1 MTDLKDK
8 AISIKGQQYIL
19 VKDRIVGFNS
29 DYPDGSIVTELV
41 SYQDGHIVVKAKV
54 TPDSTKPDRY
64 FTGHSQAVEGQGY
77 INKTAA
83 LENAETSAVGRALA
97 LMGIGV
103 LDSVASADEMVKAG
117 ATDPDWI
124 KGEDKPLDIVRE
136 PVDPATSQPSLMID
150 ECPVHHVKMFPKKG
164 KYGTFYSH
172 LEPEQGWCNGKGF
185 KGKS

>member
-1 MTDLKDK
+1 MTNLNEK
-8 AISIKGQQYIL
+8 AITIKGASYVL
-19 VKDRIVGFNS
+19 VKDRIIFYNEN
-29 DYPDGSIVTELV
+29 YPDGSIVTELV

-54 TPDSTKPDRY
+54 TPDSTKPDRF

-103 LDSVASADEMVKAG
+103 LDSVASVDEMVKAG
-117 ATDPDWI
+117 ATDPEWI
-124 KGEDKPLDIVRE
+124 KDGDKTSDFVRE
-136 PVDPATSQPSLMID
+136 PVDPATSQPSLVID
-150 ECPVHHVKMFPKKG
+150 ECPVHHVKMLPKKG

-172 LEPEQGWCNGKGF
+172 LDTENGWCNGKGF
-185 KGKS
+185 KS